1 MAFRLGSVF
10 PKDLLSM
17 LNVNDQDVNELFVQ
31 GQILPRSALVPACIL
46 RSLETLLPGAMKC
59 QVLAQE
65 SVLQL

>member
-1 MAFRLGSVF
+1 
-10 PKDLLSM
+10 M
-17 LNVNDQDVNELFVQ
+17 LNVDDQDVNELFVQ